1 MVMQGRGLKAPREM
15 MDVVIY
21 TYNHRVEGKIH
32 YPPGGRLTDFMNFRP
47 EAMFMAVTH
56 AKIYTLSGEEPL
68 HTVEFLDINR
78 NQITMVFPKL
88 H

>member
-1 MVMQGRGLKAPREM
+1 MVMQGRGLKAPRDM

-21 TYNHRVEGKIH
+21 THSHRVEGRIH
-32 YPPGGRLTDFMNFRP
+32 YPPGGRLTDVMNFKP
-47 EAMFMAVTH
+47 EAMFIAVTH

-68 HTVEFLDINR
+68 HIVEFLDINR
-78 NQITMVFPKL
+78 AHITMVFPKP